1 MVGWT
6 RASATTDT
14 IGAQTEAM
22 TTSTASIDRALTP
35 QMRPPRTQTQIIW
48 HKFRRHKAAVLS
60 GIELIVMIIVC
71 FGAPW
76 IAPYEF
82 DAIDL
87 RNTRQPP
94 SLDHLMGTDDLGR
107 DAFTRLLYGGRIS
120 LTVGIF
126 AALVATTIGAV
137 LGAVAGFYGGGTD
150 NVLMRFTE
158 VIIAI
163 PSLPLL
169 IILSSYTQA
178 SVVVIILIIGLLS
191 WMATARIVRGSVHSV
206 KRQDFVMAARM
217 MGCRNATI
225 IGRHI
230 IPNVMGP
237 IIVGATLG
245 VGAAIIIESSLSFLG
260 LGISPPTPTWGNMLQ
275 DSQSTMATKPW
286 LTIFP
291 GLAIL
296 ITVLCINF
304 LGEGL
309 HDALDPTM
317 RSDS

>member
-1 MVGWT
+1 
-6 RASATTDT
+6 
-14 IGAQTEAM
+14 M

-60 GIELIVMIIVC
+60 GIVLIVMIIVC

-137 LGAVAGFYGGGTD
+137 LGAVAGFYGGSTD

>member
-1 MVGWT
+1 
-6 RASATTDT
+6 
-14 IGAQTEAM
+14 M

-48 HKFRRHKAAVLS
+48 HKFRRHKAAVIS
-60 GIELIVMIIVC
+60 GIVLIVMIVMC

-94 SLDHLMGTDDLGR
+94 SLEHLMGTDDLGR

-137 LGAVAGFYGGGTD
+137 LGAVAGFYGGSTD

-158 VIIAI
+158 IIIAI

-178 SVVVIILIIGLLS
+178 SVVIIILIIGLLS

-317 RSDS
+317 RGDS

>member
-1 MVGWT
+1 
-6 RASATTDT
+6 
-14 IGAQTEAM
+14 M

-48 HKFRRHKAAVLS
+48 HKFRRHKAAVIS
-60 GIELIVMIIVC
+60 GIVLIVMIVMC

-94 SLDHLMGTDDLGR
+94 SLEHLMGTDDLGR

-137 LGAVAGFYGGGTD
+137 LGAVAGFYGGSTD

-158 VIIAI
+158 IIIAI

-178 SVVVIILIIGLLS
+178 SVVIIILIIGLLS

-225 IGRHI
+225 ISRHI

-296 ITVLCINF
+296 VTVLCINF

>member
-1 MVGWT
+1 
-6 RASATTDT
+6 
-14 IGAQTEAM
+14 M
-22 TTSTASIDRALTP
+22 TTSTAQIDRAVSP
-35 QMRPPRTQTQIIW
+35 HIRPPRTQTQIIW
-48 HKFRRHKAAVLS
+48 GKFRRHKAAVVS
-60 GIELIVMIIVC
+60 GIVLIVLIIMC
-71 FGAPW
+71 FGAPV

-94 SLDHLMGTDDLGR
+94 SLEHLMGTDDLGR

-126 AALVATTIGAV
+126 AALVATSIGAV
-137 LGAVAGFYGGGTD
+137 LGAVAGFYGGSTD

-158 VIIAI
+158 IIIAI

-217 MGCRNATI
+217 MGCSNATI

-230 IPNVMGP
+230 IPNAMGP

-309 HDALDPTM
+309 HDALDPTV
-317 RSDS
+317 RGEG

>member
-1 MVGWT
+1 MDGSI
-6 RASATTDT
+6 RALATTDT
-14 IGAQTEAM
+14 YGEQAKVT
-22 TTSTASIDRALTP
+22 TTSTVSIDHALGA
-35 QMRPPRTQTQIIW
+35 QMRPPLTQTQIIW
-48 HKFRRHKAAVLS
+48 RKFRRHKPAMISGAVL
-60 GIELIVMIIVC
+60 IVLIIMC

-94 SLDHLMGTDDLGR
+94 SLQHLMGTDDLGR

-126 AALVATTIGAV
+126 AALVATSTGAV
-137 LGAVAGFYGGGTD
+137 LGAVAGFYGGSTD

-169 IILSSYTQA
+169 IILSSYTKA

-191 WMATARIVRGSVHSV
+191 WMPTARIVRGSVHSV

-296 ITVLCINF
+296 VTVLCINF

-309 HDALDPTM
+309 HDALDPTV
-317 RSDS
+317 RNDG

>member
-1 MVGWT
+1 MV
-6 RASATTDT
+6 
-14 IGAQTEAM
+14 
-22 TTSTASIDRALTP
+22 TSSTSIDRTLSP
-35 QMRPPRTQTQIIW
+35 QMRLPRTQTQIIW
-48 HKFRRHKAAVLS
+48 RKFRRHKAAMVSSLVLVV
-60 GIELIVMIIVC
+60 LIVMC

-94 SLDHLMGTDDLGR
+94 SLQHLMGTDDLGR

-126 AALVATTIGAV
+126 AALVATSIGAV
-137 LGAVAGFYGGGTD
+137 LGAIAGFYGGSTD

-158 VIIAI
+158 IIIAI

-178 SVVVIILIIGLLS
+178 SVAVIILIIGLLS

>member
-1 MVGWT
+1 M
-6 RASATTDT
+6 TDT
-14 IGAQTEAM
+14 TGEQIEAM

-48 HKFRRHKAAVLS
+48 HKFRRHKAAVIS
-60 GIELIVMIIVC
+60 GIVLIIMIIVC

-94 SLDHLMGTDDLGR
+94 SLEHLMGTDDLGR
-107 DAFTRLLYGGRIS
+107 DAFTRMLYGGRIS

-158 VIIAI
+158 IIIAI

-217 MGCRNATI
+217 LGCRNATI

-317 RSDS
+317 RGDS

>member
-1 MVGWT
+1 
-6 RASATTDT
+6 
-14 IGAQTEAM
+14 M

-60 GIELIVMIIVC
+60 GIVLIVMIIVC

-137 LGAVAGFYGGGTD
+137 LGAVAGFYGGSTD

-291 GLAIL
+291 GL
-296 ITVLCINF
+296 
-304 LGEGL
+304 
-309 HDALDPTM
+309 
-317 RSDS
+317 